1 MFNKMIRASNNFF
14 KNNQTKATAN
24 TTNTNNNNNNNKN
37 LNYLNNI
44 NKKFN
49 NNTNKNNKINKAT
62 QSSSSTT
69 NTKSTVTGNNNT
81 NLNNNN
87 KNKHKKYNNNNKRTL
102 RLGRNKMGGR
112 KDVRRGLE
120 PLEFE
125 ECIVDSPEFRDN
137 LNRHEKE
144 LDHTSHQI
152 KRIIKEVKDLMSA
165 AKVLSTRMKQLAH
178 LLDDFNFECI
188 GTAQT
193 DDENVI
199 CESLKHFAA
208 IIGTIEDE
216 REKMLTLADQ
226 HIIMPLEEFRK
237 KHIGGVKE
245 NKKKFD
251 KKTEKFCQT
260 QERFLNMSTKK
271 PENTIQEAD
280 ASLGMHEREYVQ
292 ESLSYVLRIQ
302 EVQERIKFEFVEIL
316 LGFISGWLV
325 FYHTAHE
332 QAEDNR
338 DYLQDLR
345 HKVQKTREN
354 FEGTREKVTELK
366 TKYMEKRTKPEE
378 KFTKRGY
385 LFLMEKKPFKAT
397 WTKYY
402 CTYKKQKKEFTMLQF
417 NQMNHSSTR
426 PEGREEEKLTLYSC
440 HPRNSEFE
448 KRFCFDLTFKEK
460 PGIVYTFQALSE
472 DDRQAWVKAMDGTES
487 TYFAPGKVKAGE
499 EYQLDDMGFAFV
511 RRCIDVLERR
521 GLEDEGIYR
530 KSGVG
535 TKISKLLTLGMDP
548 KKADSVFSDEQYR
561 DLMESNTIASA
572 LKTYLRNLNEPLMT
586 YRYHSGFI
594 DAAKQE
600 SLNQRVHEVH
610 KLVHK
615 LPQANFEML
624 DLVIRHLTEVSRK
637 FEKNKM
643 SVFNL
648 GVVFG
653 PTLLRPQEETVAAI
667 LDIKFNNIVINIL
680 IENYDRIFKSDP
692 SAPLLSVT
700 TNPTSPPTRM
710 PRASQAGKSPSS
722 AGSGVG
728 NGGRTSM
735 YSPQQQVYRLVTK
748 SNFTDPPM
756 SSSLQNIPNG
766 LIYSHGSGGG
776 GGNGIT
782 NLTSRTNG
790 GLITGHASNGSGGG
804 GGSSG
809 PKSLG
814 MSVNM
819 GSVKNLH
826 SMSQSD
832 ISVRSLRGG
841 STVGVGGGGSV
852 NSSAA
857 EAVYGILGGTN
868 GSGLTAHHATPAN
881 TTQLRQEYLMAT
893 ATPASTGGI
902 GGSGGIYSTASAGS
916 TTRLNMNNVSPPTI
930 AMRAEALYGTTP
942 LTGSGGGVGSG
953 GVGGSQSQL
962 SRNHISYAQA
972 KHYSPV
978 AAAASTSSSNESVC
992 DSLSSLNGIVGGGG
1006 GGGGSI
1012 SGSRLL
1018 GGGNSLDYVPHSSQA
1033 SSLST
1038 LLGSTCDDGVTA
1050 TAAPSMIGGGGSSS
1064 PKDGE
1069 YVPTKV
1075 HRSKEIQRE
1084 LNAGTA
1090 RVRTLY
1096 ACMGESEGELSFEP
1110 NQIITNVRYSHEPG
1124 WLQGTLNGKTGL
1136 IPQNY
1141 VEHLKPY
1148 H

>member
-1 MFNKMIRASNNFF
+1 M
-14 KNNQTKATAN
+14 KNNQTKNAN
-24 TTNTNNNNNNNKN
+24 NNNTTNNNNNNNNSNSKN

-49 NNTNKNNKINKAT
+49 NNNKN
-62 QSSSSTT
+62 TT
-69 NTKSTVTGNNNT
+69 TTSITNSNNAKQ
-81 NLNNNN
+81 NNNN
-87 KNKHKKYNNNNKRTL
+87 HSNNNNSKNKKNSNKRTL

-165 AKVLSTRMKQLAH
+165 AKVLSTRMKQLAN
-178 LLDDFNFECI
+178 LMDDFNFECI

-226 HIIMPLEEFRK
+226 HIIMPLEDFRK

-511 RRCIDVLERR
+511 RRCIDVLEKR

-535 TKISKLLTLGMDP
+535 TKISKLLSLGMDP
-548 KKADSVFSDEQYR
+548 KKADNAFNDEQYR

-594 DAAKQE
+594 EAAKQE

-610 KLVHK
+610 KLVHM
-615 LPQANFEML
+615 LPQTNFEML

-692 SAPLLSVT
+692 SAPLLSAP
-700 TNPTSPPTRM
+700 NPTSPPTRV
-710 PRASQAGKSPSS
+710 PRASQAGKSP
-722 AGSGVG
+722 AGGGNVG
-728 NGGRTSM
+728 NGARTSM

-776 GGNGIT
+776 GGGGSGGGGINPT
-782 NLTSRTNG
+782 NRTNG
-790 GLITGHASNGSGGG
+790 GLVSGHTTNGSGGG
-804 GGSSG
+804 SG

-819 GSVKNLH
+819 GSVKNIH

-841 STVGVGGGGSV
+841 GGGGGSAV

-857 EAVYGILGGTN
+857 DAVYGILGGGTN
-868 GSGLTAHHATPAN
+868 GSGLTAHHATPA
-881 TTQLRQEYLMAT
+881 TATQLRQDYLMAT
-893 ATPASTGGI
+893 ATPASTGVI
-902 GGSGGIYSTASAGS
+902 SGSGGIYSTASAGS

-930 AMRAEALYGTTP
+930 SMRTEALYGSTA
-942 LTGSGGGVGSG
+942 LTGNGGGGGVGPT
-953 GVGGSQSQL
+953 QH
-962 SRNHISYAQA
+962 SRMSYAQA

-978 AAAASTSSSNESVC
+978 TAAASTSSSNESVC
-992 DSLSSLNGIVGGGG
+992 DSLSSANGI
-1006 GGGGSI
+1006 GGGSNN
-1012 SGSRLL
+1012 GSRMLG
-1018 GGGNSLDYVPHSSQA
+1018 GGGNSLDYVPHASQA

-1038 LLGSTCDDGVTA
+1038 LLGSTCDDVVTA
-1050 TAAPSMIGGGGSSS
+1050 TAAPSMIGGGGSS

-1069 YVPTKV
+1069 YVPVKA
-1075 HRSKEIQRE
+1075 HRNKEIHRE
-1084 LNAGTA
+1084 LNMGTA

>member
-1 MFNKMIRASNNFF
+1 M
-14 KNNQTKATAN
+14 KNNQTKNAN
-24 TTNTNNNNNNNKN
+24 NNNTINNNNNNNNKN

-49 NNTNKNNKINKAT
+49 NNNNK
-62 QSSSSTT
+62 TT
-69 NTKSTVTGNNNT
+69 TTTTITNSNNAKLHN
-81 NLNNNN
+81 NNNNN
-87 KNKHKKYNNNNKRTL
+87 KNNQNNKKKNSNKRTL

-165 AKVLSTRMKQLAH
+165 AKVLSTRMKQLAN
-178 LLDDFNFECI
+178 LMDDFNFECI

-511 RRCIDVLERR
+511 RRCIDVLEKR

-535 TKISKLLTLGMDP
+535 TKISKLLSMGMDH
-548 KKADSVFSDEQYR
+548 KKADSVFNDEQYR

-594 DAAKQE
+594 EAAKQE

-615 LPQANFEML
+615 LPPVNFEML

-692 SAPLLSVT
+692 SAPLLSAP
-700 TNPTSPPTRM
+700 NPTSPPTRV
-710 PRASQAGKSPSS
+710 PRASQAGKSPS
-722 AGSGVG
+722 AGGGGSVG
-728 NGGRTSM
+728 NGARTSM

-776 GGNGIT
+776 GGGGGGGNGGGINPT
-782 NLTSRTNG
+782 NRTNG
-790 GLITGHASNGSGGG
+790 GVVSGHTTNG
-804 GGSSG
+804 SG

-819 GSVKNLH
+819 GSVKNIH

-841 STVGVGGGGSV
+841 GGGSAV

-857 EAVYGILGGTN
+857 DAVYGILGGGTN

-881 TTQLRQEYLMAT
+881 ATQLRQDYLMAT
-893 ATPASTGGI
+893 ATPASTGVI
-902 GGSGGIYSTASAGS
+902 SGGGGIYSTASAGS

-930 AMRAEALYGTTP
+930 SMRTEALYGSTA
-942 LTGSGGGVGSG
+942 LTGGGGGGGGGGGVG
-953 GVGGSQSQL
+953 QSQH
-962 SRNHISYAQA
+962 SRMSYAQA

-992 DSLSSLNGIVGGGG
+992 DSLSSANGI
-1006 GGGGSI
+1006 GGGSNN
-1012 SGSRLL
+1012 GSRLL
-1018 GGGNSLDYVPHSSQA
+1018 GGSLDYAPHASQA

-1038 LLGSTCDDGVTA
+1038 LLGSTCDDVVTA
-1050 TAAPSMIGGGGSSS
+1050 TAAPSIIGGGGSS
-1064 PKDGE
+1064 PKDVE
-1069 YVPTKV
+1069 YVPVKA
-1075 HRSKEIQRE
+1075 HRNKEIHRE
-1084 LNAGTA
+1084 LNMGTA

>member
-1 MFNKMIRASNNFF
+1 
-14 KNNQTKATAN
+14 
-24 TTNTNNNNNNNKN
+24 
-37 LNYLNNI
+37 
-44 NKKFN
+44 
-49 NNTNKNNKINKAT
+49 
-62 QSSSSTT
+62 
-69 NTKSTVTGNNNT
+69 
-81 NLNNNN
+81 
-87 KNKHKKYNNNNKRTL
+87 
-102 RLGRNKMGGR
+102 
-112 KDVRRGLE
+112 
-120 PLEFE
+120 
-125 ECIVDSPEFRDN
+125 
-137 LNRHEKE
+137 
-144 LDHTSHQI
+144 
-152 KRIIKEVKDLMSA
+152 
-165 AKVLSTRMKQLAH
+165 MKQLAH

-385 LFLMEKKPFKAT
+385 LFLMEKSSLLKISLLEPFKAT

-472 DDRQAWVKAMDGTES
+472 DDRQTWVKAMDGTES

-511 RRCIDVLERR
+511 RRCIDILEKR

-535 TKISKLLTLGMDP
+535 TKISKLLSLGMDH
-548 KKADSVFSDEQYR
+548 KKAECVFNDEQYR

-594 DAAKQE
+594 EAAKQE

-615 LPQANFEML
+615 LPQSNFEML

-692 SAPLLSVT
+692 SAPMLSAP
-700 TNPTSPPTRM
+700 NPTSPPTRV
-710 PRASQAGKSPSS
+710 PRASQAGKSPS
-722 AGSGVG
+722 AGGGVG

-766 LIYSHGSGGG
+766 LIYSHGSGVGGGGGGGVGGGGG
-776 GGNGIT
+776 GGNPA
-782 NLTSRTNG
+782 NRTNG
-790 GLITGHASNGSGGG
+790 GLVSGHTTNGG
-804 GGSSG
+804 GGSGS
-809 PKSLG
+809 KSLG

-841 STVGVGGGGSV
+841 SGGGGSGGGTGAV

-857 EAVYGILGGTN
+857 DAVYGILGGGTN

-881 TTQLRQEYLMAT
+881 ATQLRQDYLMAT
-893 ATPASTGGI
+893 ATPASTGI

-930 AMRAEALYGTTP
+930 SMRTEALYGSTA
-942 LTGSGGGVGSG
+942 LAGGGSGGGG
-953 GVGGSQSQL
+953 GQSQL
-962 SRNHISYAQA
+962 TRSHMYAQA

-992 DSLSSLNGIVGGGG
+992 DSLSSANGIGCGGGG
-1006 GGGGSI
+1006 GGVSN
-1012 SGSRLL
+1012 SGNRLL

-1038 LLGSTCDDGVTA
+1038 LLGSTCDDVVTA
-1050 TAAPSMIGGGGSSS
+1050 TAAPSMIGGGGSS

-1069 YVPTKV
+1069 YVPAKV
-1075 HRSKEIQRE
+1075 HRNKEIQRE

>member
-1 MFNKMIRASNNFF
+1 M
-14 KNNQTKATAN
+14 KNNQTKN
-24 TTNTNNNNNNNKN
+24 SNNNNNNLKF
-37 LNYLNNI
+37 LNVNTNNNSNGGYKLTKSASSPNHLI
-44 NKKFN
+44 SPPPPITNKKSGL
-49 NNTNKNNKINKAT
+49 KSKSKSHRLVGR
-62 QSSSSTT
+62 SSS
-69 NTKSTVTGNNNT
+69 NGNN
-81 NLNNNN
+81 
-87 KNKHKKYNNNNKRTL
+87 YNNNNSKNTNNNR
-102 RLGRNKMGGR
+102 GGKMGGGT
-112 KDVRRGLE
+112 KDARRGLE

-165 AKVLSTRMKQLAH
+165 AKVLSNRMKQLACS
-178 LLDDFNFECI
+178 LKDFNFECI

-193 DDENVI
+193 DDELVI
-199 CESLKHFAA
+199 CESLEHFGE
-208 IIGTIEDE
+208 IISMIEDE
-216 REKMLTLADQ
+216 REKMLTLADE
-226 HIIMPLEEFRK
+226 HIIEPLEDFRK
-237 KHIGGVKE
+237 KQIGGVKE

-251 KKTEKFCQT
+251 KKTEKFCQS

-316 LGFISGWLV
+316 LAFISSWLV

-332 QAEDNR
+332 SAEDNK

-366 TKYMEKRTKPEE
+366 LKYMEKRTKPEE

-417 NQMNHSSTR
+417 NQMNHSFAR
-426 PEGREEEKLTLYSC
+426 PEQREEEKLTLVSC
-440 HPRNSEFE
+440 QRRASEFE

-460 PGIVYTFQALSE
+460 PGSVYTFQALSE
-472 DDRQAWVKAMDGTES
+472 EDRRAWINAMDGTEP
-487 TYFAPGKVKAGE
+487 TYLAPGKIKAGE
-499 EYQLDDMGFAFV
+499 EYQLDETGFAFV
-511 RRCIDVLERR
+511 RKCIEVLENR

-535 TKISKLLTLGMDP
+535 TKISKLLTLGMDR
-548 KKADSVFSDEQYR
+548 KKADLVFTDDQYR

-594 DAAKQE
+594 EAAKQE

-610 KLVHK
+610 KLVYK
-615 LPQANFEML
+615 LPQQNFEML
-624 DLVIRHLTEVSRK
+624 DIVIRHLTEVSRK

-680 IENYDRIFKSDP
+680 IDNYERIFKNDP
-692 SAPLLSVT
+692 STVSTHLQNNSS
-700 TNPTSPPTRM
+700 SPPVRV
-710 PRASQAGKSPSS
+710 PRSNQSKQAHL
-722 AGSGVG
+722 AGGGGGSVG
-728 NGGRTSM
+728 RNSM
-735 YSPQQQVYRLVTK
+735 YSPQQQVYRVVTK
-748 SNFTDPPM
+748 SNFTDSPM

-766 LIYSHGSGGG
+766 MIYGNTGSGGG
-776 GGNGIT
+776 SGV
-782 NLTSRTNG
+782 LTSNGTNG
-790 GLITGHASNGSGGG
+790 GHMSALTSNGGN
-804 GGSSG
+804 SG

-832 ISVRSLRGG
+832 ISMRR
-841 STVGVGGGGSV
+841 
-852 NSSAA
+852 NNANDP
-857 EAVYGILGGTN
+857 VYGILSSNTN
-868 GSGLTAHHATPAN
+868 GGLTAHHATPAN
-881 TTQLRQEYLMAT
+881 ATNLRHDYLMAT
-893 ATPASTGGI
+893 ATPASTSIYGTNS
-902 GGSGGIYSTASAGS
+902 SGNRMS
-916 TTRLNMNNVSPPTI
+916 LNNVSPPTL
-930 AMRAEALYGTTP
+930 AMRKEALYAGSST
-942 LTGSGGGVGSG
+942 SGGTAGNGPQQHPPV
-953 GVGGSQSQL
+953 QL
-962 SRNHISYAQA
+962 QRSNHLPYAQN
-972 KHYSPV
+972 KHYSS

-992 DSLSSLNGIVGGGG
+992 DSLSSTNGGGG
-1006 GGGGSI
+1006 TNSSRFLSGRGSI
-1012 SGSRLL
+1012 
-1018 GGGNSLDYVPHSSQA
+1018 DYVPHSSQA
-1033 SSLST
+1033 TSLST
-1038 LLGSTCDDGVTA
+1038 LLGSQVDDVVTA
-1050 TAAPSMIGGGGSSS
+1050 TAAPSMIVGSTGSS
-1064 PKDGE
+1064 PNEYTPQKMHRNKDVNQIKRDLE
-1069 YVPTKV
+1069 
-1075 HRSKEIQRE
+1075 
-1084 LNAGTA
+1084 AGTA

-1096 ACMGESEGELSFEP
+1096 ACLGESEGELSFEP
-1110 NQIITNVRYSHEPG
+1110 NQIITNVGFSHEPG

-1136 IPQNY
+1136 IPENY